1 MDELIQNDS
10 TRINAESINSI
21 TSKIS
26 QSLVEAAEHCNMIK
40 KKINFS
46 SKSRKKLKRQKPWF
60 NRQSEVNRKEYLT
73 AKRRYKQLN
82 SRENYENLVSSSRAY
97 KKLINKQLR

>member
-1 MDELIQNDS
+1 MILHVF
-10 TRINAESINSI
+10 AESINSI

-26 QSLVEAAEHCNMIK
+26 QTLVEAAEHCNMIK
-40 KKINFS
+40 KKNNVS
-46 SKSRKKLKRQKPWF
+46 TKSQKKLQKKKKTWF

-82 SRENYENLVSSSRAY
+82 SRENYENLV
-97 KKLINKQLR
+97 